1 MLIHKA
7 IREQVALQLRML
19 NPEINVWAGRPTF
32 IDLDNEPT
40 TLAVFIDDA
49 QSEPTGLCGGEWE
62 AILNIA
68 IYQRSTQG
76 EAPRDELA
84 EQIVQRLAEAFEDD
98 ELDTLQQ
105 CYLTGYHYE
114 QDAQKRTWYIAN
126 LQYQITYGQEE

>member
-1 MLIHKA
+1 MRIHKV
-7 IREQVALQLRML
+7 IREQIASILQTLD
-19 NPEINVWAGRPTF
+19 PDIKVWAGRPAF

-62 AILNIA
+62 AVLNIA
-68 IYQRSTQG
+68 IYQRSVQG
-76 EAPRDELA
+76 EAPLDELA
-84 EQIVQRLAEAFEDD
+84 EQIVQRLAEEFEDGN
-98 ELDTLQQ
+98 LDILYQ

-126 LQYQITYGQEE
+126 LQYQIIYGD

>member
-7 IREQVALQLRML
+7 IREQIAELLQSLD
-19 NPEINVWAGRPTF
+19 PTIKVWAGRPTF

-76 EAPRDELA
+76 EAPLDELA
-84 EQIVQRLAEAFEDD
+84 EQIIQCLAEAFEDD

>member
-68 IYQRSTQG
+68 IYQRSTK
-76 EAPRDELA
+76 AKPRSMSWRSKSFSVWQKPLKMTSW
-84 EQIVQRLAEAFEDD
+84 I
-98 ELDTLQQ
+98 
-105 CYLTGYHYE
+105 HYSNV
-114 QDAQKRTWYIAN
+114 I
-126 LQYQITYGQEE
+126 